1 MITLAKARELHAAA
15 RALKRPGIDPAADK
29 QATKRGEVK
38 TQKVSSLPTFA
49 ELTNEWLETWS
60 ENRSK
65 RYVGTVKTR
74 LERDIL
80 PHIGKVKIDQLESSA
95 MTDIVTGIQNKRK
108 AADLARRS
116 LQKMKQ
122 ILRFAKAKGYIKSSP
137 IADVLR
143 TRLRVICELGSIR
156 SRGTAATKSAQWH
169 FMTMRRHRS

>member
-15 RALKRPGIDPAADK
+15 RALKRAGIDPAADK

-95 MTDIVTGIQNKRK
+95 MTDIVTGIQDKRE

-143 TRLRVICELGSIR
+143 TRLRVICEL
-156 SRGTAATKSAQWH
+156 
-169 FMTMRRHRS
+169 